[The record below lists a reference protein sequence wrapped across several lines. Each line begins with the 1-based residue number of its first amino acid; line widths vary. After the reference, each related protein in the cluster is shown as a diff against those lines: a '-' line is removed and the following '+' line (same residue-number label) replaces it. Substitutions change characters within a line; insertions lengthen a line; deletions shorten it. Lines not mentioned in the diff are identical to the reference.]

1 MVMKSPTQTNGEYD
15 NHKEMLFI
23 QGILQ
28 SSMLCLYIG
37 SERSA
42 FQCALILLAR

>member
-1 MVMKSPTQTNGEYD
+1 MKFSTQTNGEYD
-15 NHKEMLFI
+15 NHKEMLLV

-28 SSMLCLYIG
+28 SSMLCLYTG

-42 FQCALILLAR
+42 FQCAPILLAR